1 MRKLLS
7 YLSSYILILIALVA
21 LVYAQT
27 TANLALPDY
36 MATIINKGIIPQ
48 NIGEVYAVGE
58 QMLLVALLGGL
69 CTVGVGFLAA
79 RIATGFAKKVREAV
93 FTKIESFS
101 QAEFNKF
108 TTASLITRSTN
119 DIQQIQQVSV
129 LLLRIGLIAPFMG
142 VGAIFKAY
150 RLAPSMTWIMAVA
163 VMALITII
171 VALFVVALPR
181 FKRLQIQV
189 DKLNKATREIL
200 TGLRVIRAFNQ
211 EAHEEHRFDATNRR
225 LTGLNLTVNR
235 LMVILQPAMTLIM
248 SLAALTIIWVG
259 AYKIDAGA
267 LQIGDMLAFMQYAMQ
282 TIVSFLMLSI
292 VFIFVP
298 RAWVSVDRV
307 SEVLNTEPAIRDPEE
322 PEPVI
327 PGQGGRVDFVDV
339 SFTYAG
345 AEAPALDH
353 ISFTAMP
360 GQTTAIVGS
369 TGSGKSTL
377 ASLISRFYDV
387 SSGRILVDG
396 QDTRT
401 VKLADLH
408 AKIGYAPQKGILFSG
423 TVASNVRYG
432 APHATDAEVKHAAKV
447 AQATEFV
454 TKLTKGFDYQI
465 AQGGGNVSGG
475 QKQRLSIA
483 RALAK
488 KPEIYIFD
496 DSFSSLD
503 FKTDALLRQALES
516 ETKGKTV
523 LIVAQRIG
531 TIMDADQI
539 IVLDSGKMV
548 GHGVHAELL
557 KSCRVYREIAESQL
571 SEAELKHVAAD
582 TAAGAA
588 AGATAAAGPPKEATA

>member
-7 YLSSYILILIALVA
+7 YLTSYIPMLIALVA
-21 LVYAQT
+21 LVYGQT

-48 NIGEVYAVGE
+48 DINQVYVTGG

-79 RIATGFAKKVREAV
+79 RIATGFAKKVRDAV
-93 FTKIESFS
+93 FIKTESFS

-119 DIQQIQQVSV
+119 DVQQIQQVSV
-129 LLLRIGLIAPFMG
+129 LLLRLGLIAPFMG
-142 VGAIFKAY
+142 VGAIIKAY
-150 RLAPSMTWIMAVA
+150 KLAPSMTWIMAAAVA
-163 VMALITII
+163 ALITII
-171 VALFVVALPR
+171 VVLFVIALPR
-181 FKRLQIQV
+181 FKQLQSQV

-211 EAHEEHRFDATNRR
+211 EAHEERRFDVTNRR
-225 LTGLNLTVNR
+225 LTDLNLVVNR
-235 LMVILQPAMTLIM
+235 LMVFLQPVMTLIM

-259 AYKIDAGA
+259 AYKINAGA

-282 TIVSFLMLSI
+282 TIMSFLLLSI
-292 VFIFVP
+292 VFILVP

-307 SEVLNTEPAIRDPEE
+307 SEVLSTQPAIGDPEQ
-322 PEPVI
+322 PLPVVT
-327 PGQGGRVDFVDV
+327 GQGGRLDFIDV
-339 SFTYAG
+339 SFTYSG
-345 AEAPALDH
+345 AEASALEN
-353 ISFTAMP
+353 ISFAALP

-377 ASLISRFYDV
+377 VSLIPRFYDV
-387 SSGRILVDG
+387 GAGRILVDG
-396 QDTRT
+396 QDVRE
-401 VKLADLH
+401 VKLSDLH

-423 TVASNVRYG
+423 TVSSNVKYG
-432 APHATDAEVKHAAKV
+432 APKATEAEVKHAAKV

-454 TKLTKGFDYQI
+454 TKLTDGFDYQI

-483 RALAK
+483 RVLAK
-488 KPEIYIFD
+488 RPEIYIFD
-496 DSFSSLD
+496 DSFSALD
-503 FKTDALLRQALES
+503 FQTDALLRRALEK

-531 TIMDADQI
+531 TIMDADNI

-548 GHGVHAELL
+548 GQGKHAELL
-557 KSCRVYREIAESQL
+557 KNCRVYREIAESQL
-571 SEAELKHVAAD
+571 SEAELRRVAREA
-582 TAAGAA
+582 
-588 AGATAAAGPPKEATA
+588 KEALA

>member
-1 MRKLLS
+1 M
-7 YLSSYILILIALVA
+7 LIALVA
-21 LVYAQT
+21 LVYGQT

-48 NIGEVYAVGE
+48 DINQVYVTGG

-79 RIATGFAKKVREAV
+79 RIATGFAKKVRDAV
-93 FTKIESFS
+93 FIKTESFS

-119 DIQQIQQVSV
+119 DVQQIQQVSV
-129 LLLRIGLIAPFMG
+129 LLLRLGLIAPFMG
-142 VGAIFKAY
+142 VGAIIKAY
-150 RLAPSMTWIMAVA
+150 KLAPSMTWIMAAAVA
-163 VMALITII
+163 ALITII
-171 VALFVVALPR
+171 VVLFVIALPR
-181 FKRLQIQV
+181 FKQLQSQV

-211 EAHEEHRFDATNRR
+211 EAHEERRFDVTNRR
-225 LTGLNLTVNR
+225 LTDLNLVVNR
-235 LMVILQPAMTLIM
+235 LMVFLQPVMTLIM

-259 AYKIDAGA
+259 AYKINAGA

-282 TIVSFLMLSI
+282 TIMSFLLLSI
-292 VFIFVP
+292 VFILVP

-307 SEVLNTEPAIRDPEE
+307 SEVLSTQPAIGDPEQ
-322 PEPVI
+322 PLPVVT
-327 PGQGGRVDFVDV
+327 GQGGRLDFIDV
-339 SFTYAG
+339 SFTYSG
-345 AEAPALDH
+345 AEASALEN
-353 ISFTAMP
+353 ISFAALP

-377 ASLISRFYDV
+377 VSLIPRFYDV
-387 SSGRILVDG
+387 GAGRILVDG
-396 QDTRT
+396 QDVRE
-401 VKLADLH
+401 VKLSDLH

-423 TVASNVRYG
+423 TVSSNVKYG
-432 APHATDAEVKHAAKV
+432 APKATEAEVKHAAKV

-454 TKLTKGFDYQI
+454 TKLTDGFDYQI

-483 RALAK
+483 RVLAK
-488 KPEIYIFD
+488 RPEIYIFD
-496 DSFSSLD
+496 DSFSALD
-503 FKTDALLRQALES
+503 FQTDALLRRALEK

-531 TIMDADQI
+531 TIMDADNI

-548 GHGVHAELL
+548 GQGKHAELL
-557 KSCRVYREIAESQL
+557 KNCRVYREIAESQL
-571 SEAELKHVAAD
+571 SEAELRRVAREA
-582 TAAGAA
+582 
-588 AGATAAAGPPKEATA
+588 KEALA